1 MIAKSKTTTS
11 FSRKTLFA
19 ILVIL
24 GLSGCDITQGTEP
37 APTRIL
43 PTAIPTLAI
52 ETDLPFEPTSAQMPN
67 EGSGVCDHPYWPVYE
82 GASWVYSVYENH
94 SGDPGPSYEETWTV
108 WGVEPVT
115 DRTQFQLKTSNTYDD
130 ASGTSDLFSCD
141 QSGIY
146 NSGLEMLNSFGAPVM
161 VLPTGGN
168 FYPGFTWNRAD
179 GAQYLLHEYQVE
191 ETPFGVLPTITFGMD
206 DPFGMG
212 TVLYKYAEGIGLIE
226 LTISSDTI
234 TIVKKLS
241 AYSSGTG
248 NEISPT
254 PYALPQ
260 NTGEALTRYIMAD
273 IQLGSVYD
281 YYLASSQPEASEAI
295 RRWDQ
300 GIRVVNIGSFERKVV
315 GNYGWQITYLGS
327 DQYINGMDVQLSDP
341 PVVNTPAPANL
352 PPYINNVILRN
363 DRSSG
368 HLIIW
373 QDIFFQD
380 VDGDANYVHYR
391 LVNITAGYSA
401 TTQDGNITMSTD
413 QVNGTML
420 SGKWVCG
427 GGTYDTTL
435 EVVIYDMG
443 GHTSNSVS
451 YTMSCN

>member
-1 MIAKSKTTTS
+1 
-11 FSRKTLFA
+11 
-19 ILVIL
+19 
-24 GLSGCDITQGTEP
+24 
-37 APTRIL
+37 
-43 PTAIPTLAI
+43 
-52 ETDLPFEPTSAQMPN
+52 
-67 EGSGVCDHPYWPVYE
+67 
-82 GASWVYSVYENH
+82 
-94 SGDPGPSYEETWTV
+94 
-108 WGVEPVT
+108 
-115 DRTQFQLKTSNTYDD
+115 
-130 ASGTSDLFSCD
+130 
-141 QSGIY
+141 
-146 NSGLEMLNSFGAPVM
+146 
-161 VLPTGGN
+161 
-168 FYPGFTWNRAD
+168 
-179 GAQYLLHEYQVE
+179 
-191 ETPFGVLPTITFGMD
+191 MD